1 MKRILFVDDDSYVL
15 SGIKRHVRKMQDE
28 WHVSFAANAIQALEI
43 ITAKPVDVIVTDVR
57 MPGMN
62 GIELIHKIQET
73 HPATIPIAVSGH
85 CSTSDAVS
93 LLRTG
98 IRFFSKPCDIEKL
111 ILLIRHV
118 LRLQSS

>member
-1 MKRILFVDDDSYVL
+1 MKRILFVDDESNVL
-15 SGIKRHVRKMQDE
+15 SGIKRHVKVMQDE
-28 WHVSFAANAIQALEI
+28 WHVSFATSAKQALEI
-43 ITAKPVDVIVTDVR
+43 IALKPVDVLVTDIR

-62 GIELIHKIQET
+62 GVELIQKVQESY
-73 HPATIPIAVSGH
+73 PSTIPIAVSGY

-93 LLRTG
+93 LLKSG

-111 ILLIRHV
+111 VSLIRHV